1 MQTIKIQLIELVKAD
16 FNKRKLLDITLD
28 STFKKDLGLDSLSL
42 TELIIACEDLFGIEI
57 DIEQHPF
64 TTKDSSLHRL
74 YDIIMQLTGQSESA
88 E

>member
-1 MQTIKIQLIELVKAD
+1 MQTIKIQLLELVKTD

-42 TELIIACEDLFGIEI
+42 TELIIACEGLFGIEI